1 MASLKTSV
9 YLPVLLISAVLLA
22 GFNGEESR
30 IKKIEDILKNYAEK
44 FPQYKAYLHID
55 KSFYNANDI
64 IWFKAYLV
72 NGSTHTPVI
81 PVTNLYAELI
91 SPTGQQVQIIRV
103 QMRYGFGYG
112 DFKLSDTLPEG
123 IYQIRAYTNWMLNF
137 HPDFFFSRN
146 IQIFNPGYKK
156 IISPKQARKNLKMLS
171 TKDEIVSDI
180 DVQFFPEGGY
190 MVSDIE
196 SKIAFK
202 AIDKTGKSIS
212 IEGSL
217 FDSDKNKII
226 TFGTLHDGMGVFR
239 LKPQKGRKYHAIVAY
254 GNRDYRINLPEPLEY
269 GVVMDIENK
278 KQDIEIKI
286 MANKLPTNDR
296 VANEVIIIGQVRG
309 QIFYQSVE
317 NISDG
322 SKTISLKKSIF
333 PSGIVQFTL
342 FSGRMVPLAERL
354 VFVNN
359 NDFMRIQIQA
369 YDTITD
375 HNEHLLALNIT
386 TRDKFQKPL
395 KSNLSLAVLY
405 DNTHEMVMPDNI
417 ISNLMLTSDLKGYVQ
432 NPGLLLQHSLD
443 EPDAMDLL
451 MLTHGWR
458 RFDWSEI
465 MQGKYPKINFYEE
478 KGITIAGMITT
489 ELFSIPLKD
498 CKVQLTVK
506 EEFNDVFVSQ
516 SNEKGLFVFDNLV
529 YYDTINVK
537 IEAWRPSGR
546 RNLVILVP
554 DDQYPEV
561 TKLQGEPVLT
571 TVSERDNKAYRKEKF
586 YREKLAY
593 EEAQRRLAAQDS
605 NKLHGIHGQ
614 PDYVIRSEDIPYGY
628 RDALQVIQGRV
639 PGVIVNGNNVYIRG
653 ISTFYGSTQPL
664 YLVDNIPVSDVNAI
678 LSIPVEDIERIEI
691 IKGPGSSIYGVRGG
705 NGVIAIYTKR
715 GQFMKK
721 GIIEFQMLGYHYPRK
736 FYQPAFTPENKPESL
751 TTILWQPV
759 IETNNEG
766 KAIVI
771 LRKPQIEGV
780 FRIVAEGLS
789 YRGIPGYVNITFE
802 NN

>member
-9 YLPVLLISAVLLA
+9 YLPVLLISVVLLA

-30 IKKIEDILKNYAEK
+30 IKKIEDVLKNFTEK

-72 NGSTHTPVI
+72 DGSTHKPAM

-146 IQIFNPGYKK
+146 IQIYNPGYKK
-156 IISPKQARKNLKMLS
+156 LISPKQARKNLKILS
-171 TKDEIVSDI
+171 TKDDIVTDI

-190 MVSDIE
+190 LVSGIE

-217 FDSDKNKII
+217 FDSDKNKIT

-239 LKPQKGRKYHAIVAY
+239 LRPQKGRKYHAIVAY
-254 GNRDYRINLPEPLEY
+254 GNRDYRINLPDPLEY

-286 MANKLPTNDR
+286 IANKLPTNDR

-317 NISDG
+317 NIAG
-322 SKTISLKKSIF
+322 GTKTITIKKSLF

-342 FSGRMVPLAERL
+342 FSGRMAPLAERL

-375 HNEHLLALNIT
+375 NNDHLLALSIT

-395 KSNLSLAVLY
+395 RSNLSLTVLY
-405 DNTHEMVMPDNI
+405 DNANEMTISENI
-417 ISNLMLTSDLKGYVQ
+417 ISNLMLTSDLRGYVE
-432 NPGLLLQHSLD
+432 NPGYLLQNSLD
-443 EPDAMDLL
+443 DTDAMELV

-506 EEFNDVFVSQ
+506 ETFNDVFINQ
-516 SNEKGLFVFDNLV
+516 SDERGLFVFDNLV

-691 IKGPGSSIYGVRGG
+691 IKGPSSSIYGVRGG

-736 FYQPAFTPENKPESL
+736 FYQPAFTPDNKPERL

-759 IETNNEG
+759 IETSNEG
-766 KAIVI
+766 KAKVI

-789 YRGIPGYVNITFE
+789 YSGIPGFVNITFE
-802 NN
+802 NY